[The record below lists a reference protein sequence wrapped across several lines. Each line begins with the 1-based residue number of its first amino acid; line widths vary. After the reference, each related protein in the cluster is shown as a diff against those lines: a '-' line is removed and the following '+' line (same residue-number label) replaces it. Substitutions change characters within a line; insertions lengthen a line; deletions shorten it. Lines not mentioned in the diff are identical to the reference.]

1 MERNSSRPIDALS
14 RARQRNSEVP
24 PHSEHAAIYLLKSD
38 QKLLNGEKPKRH
50 QGMQN
55 QRTFDLITLL
65 ILLSSPKGKK
75 MALSNNVIGAINFV
89 AMLLSIP
96 IIGAGIWL
104 ANQPDNSCVKI
115 LQWPV
120 IILGV
125 LILVVALAGFI
136 GGFWRIPWLLIAYLV
151 GMLIL
156 IVLLAC
162 LVVFIY
168 MVTMRGSGHLE
179 PSRAYLEY
187 HLEDFSG
194 WLQRR
199 VRSSFKWERIKLCL
213 SSTDM
218 CSQMN
223 QSYTM
228 AIDFFSSHLTPI
240 ESGCCKPPTACG
252 YTFVNPTNWIS
263 PINNIAD
270 PDCIQWSNDQMQL
283 CYDCN
288 SCKAGLLANIKEEW
302 RKADIILLITLIA
315 LISVYLENV
324 KSGSK
329 SPEIPVLEFENK
341 MADSDTDTWPEK
353 TSPYDLQ
360 T

>member
-1 MERNSSRPIDALS
+1 
-14 RARQRNSEVP
+14 
-24 PHSEHAAIYLLKSD
+24 
-38 QKLLNGEKPKRH
+38 
-50 QGMQN
+50 
-55 QRTFDLITLL
+55 
-65 ILLSSPKGKK
+65 

-120 IILGV
+120 IILGI

-156 IVLLAC
+156 IILLAC

-168 MVTMRGSGHLE
+168 MVTIRGSGHPE
-179 PSRAYLEY
+179 PSRAYMEY
-187 HLEDFSG
+187 HLEDFSI

-199 VRSSFKWERIKLCL
+199 VRSSYKWERIKVCL
-213 SSTDM
+213 SSTQI
-218 CSQMN
+218 CAQLN
-223 QSYTM
+223 QTYTM
-228 AIDFFSSHLTPI
+228 AIDFFNSHLTPI
-240 ESGCCKPPTACG
+240 ESGCCKPPTLCG

-270 PDCIQWSNDQMQL
+270 PDCIQWNNDQTEL
-283 CYDCN
+283 CYSCN

-315 LISVYLENV
+315 LICVYVIGCCAFRN
-324 KSGSK
+324 
-329 SPEIPVLEFENK
+329 
-341 MADSDTDTWPEK
+341 AK
-353 TSPYDLQ
+353 TEDIFRKYREGY

>member
-1 MERNSSRPIDALS
+1 
-14 RARQRNSEVP
+14 
-24 PHSEHAAIYLLKSD
+24 
-38 QKLLNGEKPKRH
+38 
-50 QGMQN
+50 
-55 QRTFDLITLL
+55 
-65 ILLSSPKGKK
+65 

-120 IILGV
+120 IVLGV

-156 IVLLAC
+156 IILLAC
-162 LVVFIY
+162 LVVFVY

-199 VRSSFKWERIKLCL
+199 VISSFKWERIKICL
-213 SSTDM
+213 SSTDI
-218 CSQMN
+218 CTQLN
-223 QSYTM
+223 QTYTM
-228 AIDFFSSHLTPI
+228 AIDFFNSHLTPI
-240 ESGCCKPPTACG
+240 ESGCCKPPTECG

-270 PDCIQWSNDQMQL
+270 PDCIQWSNDQTQL
-283 CYDCN
+283 CYNCN
-288 SCKAGLLANIKEEW
+288 SCKAGLLANIKQEW

-315 LISVYLENV
+315 LICVYLVGCCAFRN
-324 KSGSK
+324 
-329 SPEIPVLEFENK
+329 
-341 MADSDTDTWPEK
+341 AK
-353 TSPYDLQ
+353 TEDIFRKYKQ
-360 T
+360 GYT